1 MSTNIDLCA
10 ALQEKLGNHEMKECA
25 ALVQPH
31 AFLPSVSFKSSYF
44 NFPLFSL
51 VIVRILYPSHILQ
64 VIVKFTL
71 HSKTQLQFP
80 PWPIKMKVYL
90 LSHNIHY
97 KIPPTITRGVCL
109 LAGTRLAPQLT
120 QITGDLLT
128 RI

>member
-1 MSTNIDLCA
+1 MQPKSNLM
-10 ALQEKLGNHEMKECA
+10 LFSRLYPSNH
-25 ALVQPH
+25 H
-31 AFLPSVSFKSSYF
+31 ISIFL
-44 NFPLFSL
+44 LFSL
-51 VIVRILYPSHILQ
+51 VIVKNLYPSHILQ